1 MARTKYESQASFVK
15 VGYGQVEPNHLS
27 AQRTAQIYAQLPAA
41 GDINILENGQFVK
54 YNYKDGVVDFAGA
67 GEWMLVFNEVKVYR
81 DHEADCDFAM
91 IKDNYVARV
100 YSPGVEN
107 LGYANARNYK
117 GVVNAYEHDITATDD
132 PFVIEQRGFEVKDEE
147 GKVIDVLPYTPMPAN
162 TNMVPRVFKTNVG
175 DIFTTNT
182 VNGTADTLK
191 VGETL
196 KVGANGI
203 LEVGSDDKMTWQIV
217 KVYTLADRQPA
228 VKIMRIA

>member
-1 MARTKYESQASFVK
+1 MARTKKSTAKFVK

-41 GDINILENGQFVK
+41 EEIEVLENGQFVK
-54 YNYKDGVVDFAGA
+54 YDYVSGTVNTTCET

-91 IKDNYVARV
+91 IKENYVARI
-100 YSPGVEN
+100 YSPMGDVT
-107 LGYANARNYK
+107 GYANARNYE
-117 GVVNAYEHDITATDD
+117 GVVNAYEHDITSTTN
-132 PFVIEQRGFEVKDEE
+132 PFVIEQRGVETKMPE
-147 GKVIDVLPYTPMPAN
+147 GTV
-162 TNMVPRVFKTNVG
+162 MVPRVFKTNVG

-182 VNGTADTLK
+182 IDE
-191 VGETL
+191 ETL
-196 KVGANGI
+196 AVGDI
-203 LEVGSDDKMTWQIV
+203 LTPNAKGYLAKGEGEMKWQVV